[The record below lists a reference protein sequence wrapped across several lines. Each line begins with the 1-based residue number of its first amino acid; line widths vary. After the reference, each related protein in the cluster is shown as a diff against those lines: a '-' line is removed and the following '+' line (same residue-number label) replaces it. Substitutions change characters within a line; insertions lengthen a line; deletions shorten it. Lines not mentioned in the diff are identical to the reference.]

1 MKLKKEEE
9 HIKGVWTP
17 FPHLL
22 NIRHLMGVLLTNF
35 FLFPV
40 EFKWYVG
47 EITALLHVKEY
58 STWNKG
64 EAMYQ
69 YQKCE

>member
-1 MKLKKEEE
+1 
-9 HIKGVWTP
+9 
-17 FPHLL
+17 
-22 NIRHLMGVLLTNF
+22 MGVLLTNF